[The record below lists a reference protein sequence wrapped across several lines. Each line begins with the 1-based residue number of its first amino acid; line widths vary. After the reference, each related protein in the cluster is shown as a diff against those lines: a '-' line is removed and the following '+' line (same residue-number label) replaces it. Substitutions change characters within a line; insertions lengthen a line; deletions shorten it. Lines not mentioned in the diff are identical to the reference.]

1 MIETKNALEIV
12 SFLIFALFYLNINL
26 IIFLRG
32 RISKKFYYIIEI
44 YFSSL
49 KENKVVYRNYKLEI
63 IKLI

>member
-12 SFLIFALFYLNINL
+12 SFLIFALFYLNFNL

-32 RISKKFYYIIEI
+32 RISEKFNYIFEI

-63 IKLI
+63 SNLF

>member
-12 SFLIFALFYLNINL
+12 SFLIFALLYLNINL

-32 RISKKFYYIIEI
+32 RISEKFYYIFEI

-63 IKLI
+63 SNLF